1 MRSMY
6 NLVFIFL
13 LGSAAE
19 LSHAAELKHQAPN
32 PTEIR
37 VVPVDPTPEPDSLQ
51 VRIVFPEE
59 DTVKVNNPVR
69 VQLRIEGY
77 PLATDSEFPRSKEVF
92 NSSKGQ
98 GIKVILDERTT
109 FIETEALI
117 DADNDTEN
125 YYDQTITFELP
136 DLRPGMHI
144 LRAFPVRS
152 FGESLKTDNS
162 FATTIFYF
170 QKKKENPAFNLN
182 TPYLTYNEPQGSFK
196 SGKKPV
202 LLDFYIQNCQLSK
215 DGYKVRLTIDGEN
228 MRILTQ
234 WIPYYIYGLQKGT
247 HTIRLELLDMKN
259 KLVPGMFN
267 DFKQQI
273 EIK

>member
-1 MRSMY
+1 MHRISK
-6 NLVFIFL
+6 LCASIL
-13 LGSAAE
+13 LFGLSTYCLNAAE
-19 LSHAAELKHQAPN
+19 LQHQTPN
-32 PTEIR
+32 PNEIR
-37 VVPVDPTPEPDSLQ
+37 VVPVDPTPEPDSLK
-51 VRIVFPEE
+51 VTIVFPE
-59 DTVKVNNPVR
+59 DDSVKVNNPVR
-69 VQLRIEGY
+69 VQLRVEGY
-77 PLATDSEFPRSKEVF
+77 PLATDSDFPRSKEVF

-98 GIKVILDERTT
+98 GIKVVLDERTT
-109 FIETEALI
+109 FLETEALI

-125 YYDQTITFELP
+125 YYDQTVTFELP

-152 FGESLKTDNS
+152 FGEALKTDNS
-162 FATTIFYF
+162 FATTVFYF
-170 QKKKENPAFNLN
+170 QKKKGNQSFDLSA
-182 TPYLTYNEPQGSFK
+182 PYLTYNEPQGSFK
-196 SGKKPV
+196 QNKPI

-215 DGYKVRLTIDGEN
+215 DGYKVRLTIDGNN

-259 KLVPGMFN
+259 KLVPGIFN